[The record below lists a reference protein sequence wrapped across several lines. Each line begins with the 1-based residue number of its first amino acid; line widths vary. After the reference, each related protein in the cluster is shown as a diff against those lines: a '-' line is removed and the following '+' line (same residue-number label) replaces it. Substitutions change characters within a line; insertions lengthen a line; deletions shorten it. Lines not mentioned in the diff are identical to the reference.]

1 MLFDFENNKK
11 YISKPFYKNEYIDK
25 NEHVSYEMSI
35 NNKVYVA
42 CFHQIQS
49 KEEVEKLETE
59 IFENYESVSSYL
71 KSIFGESSEA
81 MKTFSF
87 LDDENLSKK
96 EKADAVA
103 ALFGGDLTS
112 NSVWFTI
119 AERYGE
125 FYILLYYDNENNR
138 PNGEDL

>member
-1 MLFDFENNKK
+1 
-11 YISKPFYKNEYIDK
+11 
-25 NEHVSYEMSI
+25 MSI

-103 ALFGGDLTS
+103 AIFGGDLTS